1 MILSLVSTDVLLT
14 LGMMVSDIIDNEI
27 ELLNT
32 DIYANDKDDPN
43 YQV

>member
-1 MILSLVSTDVLLT
+1 MILSLVSTVVLLP
-14 LGMMVSDIIDNEI
+14 LRMMVLDIIDNEI